1 MNNEP
6 PTCEGCIFY
15 RIDGDDI
22 GTWSITE
29 NIVEPSQEACNN
41 HISNNE

>member
-15 RIDGDDI
+15 RIDGGRYTRDL
-22 GTWSITE
+22 
-29 NIVEPSQEACNN
+29 VRVP
-41 HISNNE
+41 